1 MSRPPFWRVPR
12 NATEEP
18 EDSVTAGSPSHGQ
31 LQRGDVIQKIN
42 GKSTALMSHQKA
54 CDTIKNAGSAICLQ
68 INRETPQENGA
79 GDGPKTAQSGQ
90 KFSNVMASPVANLP
104 VTSFPASNQLSRQQ
118 EMFAGSCAGDR
129 ERIVV
134 TNQPYR
140 TLPLVLPGAKV
151 ARDNAATTQSYLALQ
166 SNPLLWSSTP
176 GAPSQAATDAVLKQ
190 KLEAA
195 SAVVQRN
202 LAISAAAEKHPGHVT
217 AAAAAEPQ
225 KEVVHKQFN
234 SPLGLYSKENVEEV
248 MALQSGLIPPNP
260 KAQPALDL
268 KNSETLKALMEED
281 VSDGRGL
288 KEYRPAPVKVV
299 AVNAPFKVNTLGKS
313 HETIQ
318 QSYSFKRL
326 MADVLGETDF

>member
-1 MSRPPFWRVPR
+1 MEI
-12 NATEEP
+12 T
-18 EDSVTAGSPSHGQ
+18 
-31 LQRGDVIQKIN
+31 LQRDGVNEPFGFKMRGGCDLKEPLIIQ
-42 GKSTALMSHQKA
+42 
-54 CDTIKNAGSAICLQ
+54 
-68 INRETPQENGA
+68 R
-79 GDGPKTAQSGQ
+79 

-217 AAAAAEPQ
+217 AAAAAAEPQ